1 MLVKPLVPSARHR
14 PRIGPR
20 TNHGLLASRVS
31 TVRYNTPMKE
41 ETFVGLL
48 HATRE
53 QLRDEPT
60 REVEPR
66 KVAMLAGIAPFR
78 MQYAEA
84 VGYLLD
90 HAYLEEYPN
99 HPYGLYRVTNKG
111 LE

>member
-1 MLVKPLVPSARHR
+1 MFSGYGYPAGRS
-14 PRIGPR
+14 
-20 TNHGLLASRVS
+20 S
-31 TVRYNTPMKE
+31 TVRYNILMEE

-53 QLRDEPT
+53 QLHDEPT

-66 KVAMLAGIAPFR
+66 KVAELAGIDPYR

-90 HAYLEEYPN
+90 HGYIEEYPN
-99 HPYGLYRVTNKG
+99 HPHGFYRVTNKG
-111 LE
+111 LEEILSHP

>member
-1 MLVKPLVPSARHR
+1 
-14 PRIGPR
+14 
-20 TNHGLLASRVS
+20 
-31 TVRYNTPMKE
+31 MKE

-90 HAYLEEYPN
+90 HGYIEEYPN
-99 HPYGLYRVTNKG
+99 HPHGLYRVTNKG
-111 LE
+111 LEEILKNPQNPSRQDTPPRW

>member
-1 MLVKPLVPSARHR
+1 LALEKTNVHATQQQ
-14 PRIGPR
+14 PRCEYG
-20 TNHGLLASRVS
+20 
-31 TVRYNTPMKE
+31 K

-78 MQYAEA
+78 MEYAEA

-90 HAYLEEYPN
+90 NGYIEEYPS

-111 LE
+111 LEEILRHPQNPSRQDTPSRW